1 MIDQFEKMG
10 AVVLA
15 GGRGERFHG
24 QKQFAQLG
32 GTPLWKVVRDKAVTV
47 LGEQNLV
54 VVGVDVPG
62 GETRTQS
69 VVNGL
74 RALDPQTTRVIILE
88 AARPLVRPNQIREL
102 LLAEEPSVSFV
113 MPLVNTVIGRTG
125 QYLNRNELYE
135 LLTPQAFD
143 YPMLMQALDS
153 GKFTDMTDE
162 TRVMYE
168 YWNIPPHLIETTENL
183 IKVTYQ
189 RDIAIV
195 ESLLEK
201 EKSQKGEDA

>member
-1 MIDQFEKMG
+1 MVTDSMG

-24 QKQFAQLG
+24 KKQFVELD
-32 GTPLWKVVRDKAVTV
+32 GTPLWKIVRDKAAEVI
-47 LGEQNLV
+47 QNENIV

-62 GETRTQS
+62 GETRTKS
-69 VVNGL
+69 VINGL
-74 RALDPQTTRVIILE
+74 RALCPEVSRVIILE
-88 AARPLVRPNQIREL
+88 AARPLVRLDQIREL
-102 LLAEEPSVSFV
+102 LCAPEPSVSFV
-113 MPLVNTVIGRTG
+113 MPLVNTVIRRTG
-125 QYLNRNELYE
+125 EYLERSELYE

-143 YPMLMQALDS
+143 RHKLMEALNS
-153 GKFTDMTDE
+153 GRFTDMTDE

-168 YWNIPPHLIETTENL
+168 YWNIPPRLIETSENL

-195 ESLLEK
+195 ERLWREERLNGK
-201 EKSQKGEDA
+201 E